1 MDTYK
6 IAVIAGDGIGPE
18 VLEEGVKVLKQ
29 AAECDGGFSF
39 EFTYFPWGCQY
50 YLETGKMMD
59 EMCIRDS
66 YKGELVEE
74 TEIGGRKAVIPTIAG
89 ESWIYGYGNLVLD
102 STDPFTEGFTIGDI
116 WA

>member
-59 EMCIRDS
+59 EDGIETLRQFDAIFLGAVG
-66 YKGELVEE
+66 YPGGTGPHFLV
-74 TEIGGRKAVIPTIAG
+74 
-89 ESWIYGYGNLVLD
+89 
-102 STDPFTEGFTIGDI
+102 GF
-116 WA
+116 AFEYPKEF

>member
-1 MDTYK
+1 MAAMYAK
-6 IAVIAGDGIGPE
+6 GELKLNQPFRHQG
-18 VLEEGVKVLKQ
+18 LLGVV
-29 AAECDGGFSF
+29 
-39 EFTYFPWGCQY
+39 
-50 YLETGKMMD
+50 
-59 EMCIRDS
+59 

>member
-50 YLETGKMMD
+50 YLETGK
-59 EMCIRDS
+59 
-66 YKGELVEE
+66 
-74 TEIGGRKAVIPTIAG
+74 
-89 ESWIYGYGNLVLD
+89 
-102 STDPFTEGFTIGDI
+102 
-116 WA
+116 

>member
-59 EMCIRDS
+59 EDGIETLRQFDAIFLGQWDIR
-66 YKGELVEE
+66 
-74 TEIGGRKAVIPTIAG
+74 
-89 ESWIYGYGNLVLD
+89 GYRTTFPCGIC
-102 STDPFTEGFTIGDI
+102 F
-116 WA
+116 